1 MRVWLWSLQ
10 VHTCDTE
17 MNTKWTMLNCGT
29 SMVQTLL
36 YSRCT
41 ETTVPCIR
49 YGSETQTIVQ
59 TVMHTDCT
67 KNYRTMKP
75 VHAYDTVVM
84 HQQWARNAITKLIRV
99 QQKLNH
105 QITNNDKTAHSWP
118 LTSNERESVEE
129 REAKKEE
136 GRKGSL
142 RKEVI
147 NVESAKQT
155 NVTQQWMWAGLRW
168 IVVPA
173 WYRKVP

>member
-1 MRVWLWSLQ
+1 MRVWLWSASAN
-10 VHTCDTE
+10 TCD
-17 MNTKWTMLNCGT
+17 CGT

-41 ETTVPCIR
+41 ETTVPCIQ
-49 YGSETQTIVQ
+49 YGSETPTMVQ

-67 KNYRTMKP
+67 KDYRTMQP

-84 HQQWARNAITKLIRV
+84 HQQWARNAITNLIRV

-118 LTSNERESVEE
+118 LTINERESVVE

-136 GRKGSL
+136 GRRGL
-142 RKEVI
+142 WRIRATVQWVVQW
-147 NVESAKQT
+147 VEFAEQT
-155 NVTQQWMWAGLRW
+155 NSTRCLQNTLYVQAIPWLLKRSLL
-168 IVVPA
+168 
-173 WYRKVP
+173 